1 MKTTL
6 TAGITAKRKY
16 RIDRERTIDFMGEK
30 ARVYATPMLVRDI
43 EVTCREFLLEHLDA
57 GEDSVGTRVEIDH
70 LAATL
75 LGMEVEI
82 SVSVAEVKGRA
93 VTFAVEAHDGIDPI
107 CRGRHSALR
116 GRREADRGASRR
128 QGAESQARV
137 KVKTYCYQCVAGP
150 DLLEVEVQDGVATQV
165 TPNFDAAGIHPGR
178 RQSLRQGLRPGAEAV
193 QPEPRAL
200 ADEAHQSEKGPR
212 RGSRLRADQLG

>member
-6 TAGITAKRKY
+6 QAGLAAKRSF

-43 EVTCREFLLEHLDA
+43 EVTCREFLLAHLDA

-82 SVSVAEVKGRA
+82 SIGVAEVKGRA
-93 VTFAVEAHDGIDPI
+93 VTFTVEAHDGIDPV
-107 CRGRHSALR
+107 CRGKHMRYVVDLKQT
-116 GRREADRGASRR
+116 EAR
-128 QGAESQARV
+128 
-137 KVKTYCYQCVAGP
+137 
-150 DLLEVEVQDGVATQV
+150 L
-165 TPNFDAAGIHPGR
+165 AAKA
-178 RQSLRQGLRPGAEAV
+178 QKAKLS
-193 QPEPRAL
+193 
-200 ADEAHQSEKGPR
+200 
-212 RGSRLRADQLG
+212 